1 MKGNMFLVLAQTL
14 AHRNTHYCYTLQQSA
29 TGNNNNNCE
38 LTTLQQQQTMQR
50 KQAKANIFVK
60 AV

>member
-1 MKGNMFLVLAQTL
+1 MKGNTFLVLAQTL

-29 TGNNNNNCE
+29 TGNNNNCE